1 MAIDEKLNKLL
12 QIKSDIKDA
21 IVDKGVEMPAGLPF
35 DQYASKVSEIEA
47 GSKIIQMTQAEYDE
61 LAEKDPNTLYVIVG

>member
-1 MAIDEKLNKLL
+1 MAIDEKLSKLI

-21 IVDKGVEMPAGLPF
+21 IVDKGVVMPAGLPF
-35 DQYASKVSEIEA
+35 DQYSTKIGEIEA
-47 GSKIIQMTQAEYDE
+47 GSKVIQMTQAEYDE